1 MTASRAGR
9 WAPPPE
15 KGGVMVRSE
24 NVIGRIMRVISIA
37 ISVMLVVIV
46 LVICA
51 QTFFRYV
58 VFKSLSWSEE
68 VSRFLFAI
76 LVSWGICIGIQRD
89 SLIRVDIIDKK
100 FSPKALGIFRILYAL
115 SGMFVCA
122 VLTIYRKTQLA
133 LGWTRSSDALQIP
146 MAWIYIAMEIGYVLA
161 LLSAI
166 LKLLQEILSYCR
178 MWRADKPMKGGDSL

>member
-1 MTASRAGR
+1 MLGFSHFYRLNTLILGQFPCFSGIFHIKPFDR
-9 WAPPPE
+9 PIFLNYPE
-15 KGGVMVRSE
+15 
-24 NVIGRIMRVISIA
+24 N
-37 ISVMLVVIV
+37 LH
-46 LVICA
+46 
-51 QTFFRYV
+51 
-58 VFKSLSWSEE
+58 
-68 VSRFLFAI
+68 
-76 LVSWGICIGIQRD
+76 WGICIGIQRD

-100 FSPKALGIFRILYAL
+100 FSPKAMGIFRILYAL
-115 SGMFVCA
+115 SGVFVCA
-122 VLTIYRKTQLA
+122 VLTIYSKTQIA

>member
-9 WAPPPE
+9 WAPPPG
-15 KGGVMVRSE
+15 KGGVMMRSE

-100 FSPKALGIFRILYAL
+100 FSPKAMHSPACL
-115 SGMFVCA
+115 SVRCLPYTAKHRSRWGGHVAATRCRFPWHGSISRWRLDMFWRC
-122 VLTIYRKTQLA
+122 
-133 LGWTRSSDALQIP
+133 
-146 MAWIYIAMEIGYVLA
+146 
-161 LLSAI
+161 
-166 LKLLQEILSYCR
+166 CR
-178 MWRADKPMKGGDSL
+178 PF

>member
-1 MTASRAGR
+1 M
-9 WAPPPE
+9 
-15 KGGVMVRSE
+15 RSE

-76 LVSWGICIGIQRD
+76 LVSWVLLCKQAAKIFQTICKKETA
-89 SLIRVDIIDKK
+89 LKRV
-100 FSPKALGIFRILYAL
+100 LRN
-115 SGMFVCA
+115 
-122 VLTIYRKTQLA
+122 
-133 LGWTRSSDALQIP
+133 
-146 MAWIYIAMEIGYVLA
+146 

-166 LKLLQEILSYCR
+166 SFAQI
-178 MWRADKPMKGGDSL
+178 

>member
-1 MTASRAGR
+1 M
-9 WAPPPE
+9 
-15 KGGVMVRSE
+15 RSE

-100 FSPKALGIFRILYAL
+100 FSPKAMGIFRILYAL
-115 SGMFVCA
+115 SGVFVCA
-122 VLTIYRKTQLA
+122 VLTIYSKTQIA
-133 LGWTRSSDALQIP
+133 LGWTRSSD
-146 MAWIYIAMEIGYVLA
+146 AMEIGYVLA

-178 MWRADKPMKGGDSL
+178 MWRADKPMKGGDFL

>member
-1 MTASRAGR
+1 M
-9 WAPPPE
+9 
-15 KGGVMVRSE
+15 MRSE

-76 LVSWGICIGIQRD
+76 LVSGGICIGIQRD

-100 FSPKALGIFRILYAL
+100 FSPKAMGIFRILYAL
-115 SGMFVCA
+115 SGVFVCA
-122 VLTIYRKTQLA
+122 VLTHIQQNT
-133 LGWTRSSDALQIP
+133 D
-146 MAWIYIAMEIGYVLA
+146 
-161 LLSAI
+161 
-166 LKLLQEILSYCR
+166 
-178 MWRADKPMKGGDSL
+178 RAGVDT

>member
-1 MTASRAGR
+1 M
-9 WAPPPE
+9 
-15 KGGVMVRSE
+15 MRSE

-100 FSPKALGIFRILYAL
+100 FSPKAMGIFRILYAL
-115 SGMFVCA
+115 SGVFVCA
-122 VLTIYRKTQLA
+122 VLTIYSKTQIA

-146 MAWIYIAMEIGYVLA
+146 MAWIYIAMEIGYVLP

>member
-1 MTASRAGR
+1 M
-9 WAPPPE
+9 
-15 KGGVMVRSE
+15 RSE

-100 FSPKALGIFRILYAL
+100 FSPKAMGIFRN
-115 SGMFVCA
+115 
-122 VLTIYRKTQLA
+122 T
-133 LGWTRSSDALQIP
+133 D
-146 MAWIYIAMEIGYVLA
+146 
-161 LLSAI
+161 
-166 LKLLQEILSYCR
+166 
-178 MWRADKPMKGGDSL
+178 RAGVDT

>member
-1 MTASRAGR
+1 M
-9 WAPPPE
+9 
-15 KGGVMVRSE
+15 RSE

-100 FSPKALGIFRILYAL
+100 FSPKAMGIFRILYAL
-115 SGMFVCA
+115 SGVFVCA
-122 VLTIYRKTQLA
+122 VLTIYSKTQIA
-133 LGWTRSSDALQIP
+133 LGWTRSSDALQ
-146 MAWIYIAMEIGYVLA
+146 IGYVLA

-178 MWRADKPMKGGDSL
+178 MWRADKPMKGGDFL

>member
-1 MTASRAGR
+1 M
-9 WAPPPE
+9 
-15 KGGVMVRSE
+15 
-24 NVIGRIMRVISIA
+24 
-37 ISVMLVVIV
+37 
-46 LVICA
+46 
-51 QTFFRYV
+51 
-58 VFKSLSWSEE
+58 
-68 VSRFLFAI
+68 
-76 LVSWGICIGIQRD
+76 VSWGICIGIQRD

-100 FSPKALGIFRILYAL
+100 FSPKAMGIFRILYAL
-115 SGMFVCA
+115 SGVFVCA
-122 VLTIYRKTQLA
+122 VLTIYSKTQIA

>member
-9 WAPPPE
+9 WAPPPG
-15 KGGVMVRSE
+15 KGGVMMRSE

-76 LVSWGICIGIQRD
+76 LVSWG
-89 SLIRVDIIDKK
+89 
-100 FSPKALGIFRILYAL
+100 
-115 SGMFVCA
+115 M
-122 VLTIYRKTQLA
+122 
-133 LGWTRSSDALQIP
+133 SS
-146 MAWIYIAMEIGYVLA
+146 
-161 LLSAI
+161 
-166 LKLLQEILSYCR
+166 
-178 MWRADKPMKGGDSL
+178 

>member
-1 MTASRAGR
+1 M
-9 WAPPPE
+9 
-15 KGGVMVRSE
+15 MRSE

-58 VFKSLSWSEE
+58 VFKSLSWSE
-68 VSRFLFAI
+68 

-100 FSPKALGIFRILYAL
+100 FSPKAMGIFRILYAL
-115 SGMFVCA
+115 SGVFVCA
-122 VLTIYRKTQLA
+122 VLTIYSKTQIA

-166 LKLLQEILSYCR
+166 LKLLQDIFSYCR
-178 MWRADKPMKGGDSL
+178 MCRADKPMKGGDSL

>member
-1 MTASRAGR
+1 M
-9 WAPPPE
+9 
-15 KGGVMVRSE
+15 RSE

-37 ISVMLVVIV
+37 ISVLLVV
-46 LVICA
+46 VICA

-100 FSPKALGIFRILYAL
+100 FSPKAMGIFRILYAL

-122 VLTIYRKTQLA
+122 VLTIYSKTQIA

>member
-9 WAPPPE
+9 WAPPPG
-15 KGGVMVRSE
+15 KGGVMMRSE

-76 LVSWGICIGIQRD
+76 LVSWGICIGIQSD

-100 FSPKALGIFRILYAL
+100 FSPKAMGIFRILYAL
-115 SGMFVCA
+115 SGVFVVRCLPYTAKHRSRWGGHVAATRCRFPWHGSISRWRLDMFWRC
-122 VLTIYRKTQLA
+122 
-133 LGWTRSSDALQIP
+133 
-146 MAWIYIAMEIGYVLA
+146 
-161 LLSAI
+161 
-166 LKLLQEILSYCR
+166 CR
-178 MWRADKPMKGGDSL
+178 PF